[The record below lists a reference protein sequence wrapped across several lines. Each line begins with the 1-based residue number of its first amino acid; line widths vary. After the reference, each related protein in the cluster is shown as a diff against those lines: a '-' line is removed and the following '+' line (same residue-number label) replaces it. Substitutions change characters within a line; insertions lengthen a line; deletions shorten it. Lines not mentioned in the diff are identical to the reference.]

1 MIDDLKKAA
10 EDPIREAAKRMM
22 EDFNAAFGDL
32 SPAMRIAIW
41 SSMTALKLI
50 DLCAEA
56 ELAEMK
62 ERGLEPDPLAILR
75 RRPRRRAGHGQGVA
89 GVGDPTT
96 SQERALR

>member
-32 SPAMRIAIW
+32 SPTMRIAIW

-75 RRPRRRAGHGQGVA
+75 VAHGAAQVM
-89 GVGDPTT
+89 DK
-96 SQERALR
+96 ALRESVNQQLAKKGL